1 VRLTPRLNPDV
12 NQFWMCDVGRFNY
25 HWIESD
31 QRLTRPI
38 ISDGQGQRAATWN
51 QALDRLRDEL
61 TGAGAQ
67 VRFLLSAHASHE
79 ELFVFARLG
88 QALLGDQAQQAFD
101 VAWTSS
107 VKVQPPHT
115 KFVVPPVDAP
125 NVAGARLFGL
135 VGEGAG
141 APDLSRLQRAIGDG
155 SVKVLYVF
163 DPGPEGSIGDTSWIV
178 EARKAGRIGM
188 LVVQGVLM
196 TPLAAAAD
204 IVLPGAAFIEKDASY
219 TNHQGRLQ
227 FASRAFPAPGESLED
242 TAIVLKVARATGHD
256 LGYLSA
262 TAVRAAIAETLPD
275 EPGLA
280 GIASAT
286 FGEARAATHWLQSS
300 NASERVKWDTLFQD
314 LPPVKFADMLKP
326 RPAGEVIPLRK
337 VD

>member
-1 VRLTPRLNPDV
+1 V

-25 HWIESD
+25 HWIESE

-38 ISDGQGQRAATWN
+38 VANGQGQQVATWN
-51 QALDRLRDEL
+51 QALDHLRDVL
-61 TGAGAQ
+61 TGANGQ

-88 QALLGDQAQQAFD
+88 QSLLGDQAQHAFD

-107 VKVQPPHT
+107 VKVQPPNT
-115 KFVVPPVDAP
+115 KFVVPPVNAP
-125 NVAGARLFGL
+125 NVAGAKMFGL
-135 VGEGAG
+135 AG
-141 APDLSRLQRAIGDG
+141 DIAGSPDLARLKGAVGDG

-163 DPGPEGSIGDTSWIV
+163 DPGPEGSIGDTTWIV
-178 EARKAGRIGM
+178 EAKQAGKIGT
-188 LVVQGVLM
+188 LIVQGVLM
-196 TPLAAAAD
+196 TPLAAVAD
-204 IVLPGAAFIEKDASY
+204 VVLPGAAFIEKDASY

-227 FASRAFPAPGESLED
+227 FASRAFPAPGEALED
-242 TAIVLKVARATGHD
+242 AAIVLKVAKATGHD
-256 LGYLSA
+256 LGYSSA
-262 TAVRAAIAETLPD
+262 AAVRTAIAETLPH

-280 GIASAT
+280 GIGAAR

-314 LPPVKFADMLKP
+314 LPPVKFADMLNP
-326 RPAGEVIPLRK
+326 RSAADVIPLRK